1 MFDFSHL
8 HSMIVHF
15 PIALLLVAFLSDLA
29 GIIFKRDFFTKAGLF
44 MMLLGTG
51 GLVAAYL
58 SGDFASE
65 GLTEAGPLKMAIERH
80 EDAAAITLW
89 IMIATVVVRLGLVA
103 FRRYA
108 GALRWI
114 PLALFLVGVLSVA
127 RTGYYGGELVFKHAA
142 GVQFSLGTFGGENQI
157 QAPETE
163 EED

>member
-1 MFDFSHL
+1 MLDFSHL
-8 HSMIVHF
+8 HPMIVHF

-44 MMLLGTG
+44 MMLLGTA
-51 GLVAAYL
+51 GLIAAYL

-80 EDAAAITLW
+80 EDAAELTLW
-89 IMIATVVVRLGLVA
+89 IMIATVAIRLGLIA

-108 GALRWI
+108 GAWRWI
-114 PLALFLVGVLSVA
+114 PLAIFLVGVLSVA

-142 GVQFSLGTFGGENQI
+142 GVQFSLGTLAGENQM
-157 QAPETE
+157 QAPETD